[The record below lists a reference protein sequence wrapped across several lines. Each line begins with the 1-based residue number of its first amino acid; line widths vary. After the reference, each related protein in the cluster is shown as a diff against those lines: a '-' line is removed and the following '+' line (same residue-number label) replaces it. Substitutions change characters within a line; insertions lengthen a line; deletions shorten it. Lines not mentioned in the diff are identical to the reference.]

1 MSNCSV
7 VRSEVLVPG
16 VPFGTFRYLAS
27 ERGQFSLRSVWFAK
41 DPNSNAE
48 TFARFCASTVLRNK
62 MLLV

>member
-27 ERGQFSLRSVWFAK
+27 ERGQFSLRS
-41 DPNSNAE
+41 DQG
-48 TFARFCASTVLRNK
+48 RNK
-62 MLLV
+62 VGNPTADGPLNE